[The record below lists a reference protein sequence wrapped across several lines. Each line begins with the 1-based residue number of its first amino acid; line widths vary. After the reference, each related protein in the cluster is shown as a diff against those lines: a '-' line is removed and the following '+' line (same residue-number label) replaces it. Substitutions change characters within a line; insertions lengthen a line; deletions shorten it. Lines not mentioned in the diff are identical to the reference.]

1 MARGQLVAVS
11 QERLQ
16 EIQEEMH
23 ELAAQAGAG
32 LPREVPSL
40 PHLRTRLARGSDLLR
55 KPLDENELLP
65 TALPAVDPLLAGGLA
80 RGCLTELRGALSS
93 GRFGM
98 VLALLAATT
107 ARGEA
112 AALVDLGD
120 QLDPQEAARCGVVLP
135 RLLWARPQ
143 RLREALAAAEIA
155 LGGDFPLVV
164 LELGVAPL
172 PYGSRDE
179 HAWLRLARAARLHR
193 AALLVAT
200 PWRITGSAA
209 GEVLALSR
217 RGGVWIGSDAGP
229 RLLAGVETRVV
240 REKSRRQSEVAA
252 SAEARANAGASPH
265 ADLGLRAP
273 SLLGPLPT
281 GGRGRSAQLLP
292 EPMRRRKLVA
302 VDDQRAADRHGVS
315 EISPARPPRAASA
328 KPTPPSKPTPSPKPP
343 PSLKSTV
350 WPRPP
355 KNAPLQ
361 QPLLPPDALPAYA
374 ARSTATRVAAAVAS
388 STDAHP
394 FASRL

>member
-16 EIQEEMH
+16 EIQQDIQKH
-23 ELAAQAGAG
+23 KLAAAQAGSP

-40 PHLRTRLARGSDLLR
+40 PNLRARLARGRDLIR
-55 KPLDENELLP
+55 KPLEEDELLP

-80 RGCLTELRGALSS
+80 RACLTELRGALSS
-93 GRFGM
+93 GRFGL
-98 VLALLAATT
+98 VLSLLAATT

-112 AALVDLGD
+112 AALIDLGD

-164 LELGVAPL
+164 LELGTAPL

-229 RLLAGVETRVV
+229 RLLAGMETRLE
-240 REKSRRQSEVAA
+240 REKSRRQE
-252 SAEARANAGASPH
+252 ELAGSSPH

-273 SLLGPLPT
+273 SLLGPLPARER
-281 GGRGRSAQLLP
+281 GRGAQLLP
-292 EPMRRRKLVA
+292 ETLRLRQPK
-302 VDDQRAADRHGVS
+302 RA
-315 EISPARPPRAASA
+315 PAPRPLPA
-328 KPTPPSKPTPSPKPP
+328 
-343 PSLKSTV
+343 
-350 WPRPP
+350 WPRPT
-355 KNAPLQ
+355 KVAALQ
-361 QPLLPPDALPAYA
+361 QSLLPPDALPAYA
-374 ARSTATRVAAAVAS
+374 ARTSVARVAATAAS
-388 STDAHP
+388 TASPTDSRP

>member
-1 MARGQLVAVS
+1 
-11 QERLQ
+11 
-16 EIQEEMH
+16 
-23 ELAAQAGAG
+23 

-40 PHLRTRLARGSDLLR
+40 PNLRARLARGSDLLR
-55 KPLDENELLP
+55 KPLEEDELLP

-217 RGGVWIGSDAGP
+217 RGGVWIGSGAAETANRSGV
-229 RLLAGVETRVV
+229 RLLAGVETRLV
-240 REKSRRQSEVAA
+240 REKSRRQSEAA
-252 SAEARANAGASPH
+252 VSAGTSPSVG
-265 ADLGLRAP
+265 LGLRAP
-273 SLLGPLPT
+273 ALLGPLPA
-281 GGRGRSAQLLP
+281 RQDEPKRERDRRQNVRLLP
-292 EPMRRRKLVA
+292 E
-302 VDDQRAADRHGVS
+302 
-315 EISPARPPRAASA
+315 
-328 KPTPPSKPTPSPKPP
+328 
-343 PSLKSTV
+343 
-350 WPRPP
+350 
-355 KNAPLQ
+355 
-361 QPLLPPDALPAYA
+361 
-374 ARSTATRVAAAVAS
+374 ATRPRKPVPLPQWLVPAAATPAS
-388 STDAHP
+388 SP

>member
-1 MARGQLVAVS
+1 
-11 QERLQ
+11 
-16 EIQEEMH
+16 MH
-23 ELAAQAGAG
+23 DLAAAHAAAP

-40 PHLRTRLARGSDLLR
+40 PDLRTRLARGRDLIR
-55 KPLDENELLP
+55 KPLEEDGLLP
-65 TALPAVDPLLAGGLA
+65 TALPAVDPLLAGGVA

-93 GRFGM
+93 GRFGL

-112 AALVDLGD
+112 AALIDLGD

-164 LELGVAPL
+164 LELGTAPL

-217 RGGVWIGSDAGP
+217 RGGVWIGSGAAETANPSGVH
-229 RLLAGVETRVV
+229 LLAGVETRLV
-240 REKSRRQSEVAA
+240 REKSRRQEELAA
-252 SAEARANAGASPH
+252 SASPQ
-265 ADLGLRAP
+265 ADLGLRSP
-273 SLLGPLPT
+273 SLLGPLPART
-281 GGRGRSAQLLP
+281 RGQDVRLLP
-292 EPMRRRKLVA
+292 ATTQKRKSTVDLGVPRRAKSTA
-302 VDDQRAADRHGVS
+302 MP
-315 EISPARPPRAASA
+315 SPAAAESPKRQAWPRAAKA
-328 KPTPPSKPTPSPKPP
+328 AT
-343 PSLKSTV
+343 LQKS
-350 WPRPP
+350 
-355 KNAPLQ
+355 
-361 QPLLPPDALPAYA
+361 LLPPDALPTYA
-374 ARSTATRVAAAVAS
+374 AHSAAGRAVAVAQS
-388 STDAHP
+388 LATPPTDSRP